1 MMNRPMFNKK
11 MSKDTARGIASV
23 PRFTKLLG
31 QPHMLAYINPEEE
44 KIIQRYRG
52 NAPVVRGP
60 GNIPSYFLFGYSSFT
75 DMFDG
80 GGKGGSGANFSTDS
94 HEDYVK
100 NNPND
105 TTAQKHVSDDEV
117 YEGPNIDG
125 SSGYTVNTGS
135 TSGYSTDDD
144 GYIVDDPNTVATTL
158 SGATVGGAGTSLTTN
173 DGYTTTLEQQQETA
187 AANDPDPYEGYGSLE
202 ALRAAV
208 AERRRA
214 EKAAEEAARERE
226 RQRAR
231 ERERERA
238 RQEALRLEQE
248 QADAAA
254 LQAQQDAIAAFSQQV
269 AGNLKGFTPAD
280 YDGPVSQNPAF
291 QNPELLKQ
299 LGTGN
304 NFRPTP
310 QQLAA
315 MLGISEDEAAGYLNL
330 DGLQYDFRNFA
341 EILGSD
347 NPLQALKDATFAM
360 YLTPDLFGQAAT
372 GVFANTPEGF
382 NLVDAQNY
390 LYSTDPAMN
399 PDYTKPLTIEEVI
412 AENTVATTPTNVVTQ
427 TDTGTP
433 ATTEPAPIR
442 SGQPTREDLLPVTTG
457 LVPGGGVI
465 DAYTPYS
472 PITPTR
478 DGGIVSLTRDP
489 YENYGLG

>member
-60 GNIPSYFLFGYSSFT
+60 GNIPSYLFGFTSFT

-80 GGKGGSGANFSTDS
+80 GGAGGSGDS
-94 HEDYVK
+94 FFAGSHDDYVASGGTGGVAHTS
-100 NNPND
+100 ND
-105 TTAQKHVSDDEV
+105 DDDV
-117 YEGPNIDG
+117 YQGPNIDG
-125 SSGYTVNTGS
+125 SSGYTVTTGS
-135 TSGYSTDDD
+135 NSGYSTDDQ
-144 GYIVDDPNTVATTL
+144 GYVVDDPNTVATTT
-158 SGATVGGAGTSLTTN
+158 SGATTSDAGTTLTTS
-173 DGYTTTLEQQQETA
+173 DGYTTTLEQQQETS
-187 AANDPDPYEGYGSLE
+187 AANEPDPYEGYGSLE

-208 AERRRA
+208 AERRRQ
-214 EKAAEEAARERE
+214 EKAAEEAARAAA
-226 RQRAR
+226 RQRAQEAAA
-231 ERERERA
+231 ERR
-238 RQEALRLEQE
+238 RQEALRLEKE
-248 QADAAA
+248 QADLAA

-269 AGNLKGFTPAD
+269 AGNLQGFTPAN
-280 YDGPVSQNPAF
+280 YDGPVAQNPAF
-291 QNPELLKQ
+291 QNPELLRQ

-310 QQLAA
+310 QQLSA
-315 MLGISEDEAAGYLNL
+315 MLGISEEEAASYLNL

-390 LYSTDPAMN
+390 LYSTDPSMN
-399 PDYTKPLTIEEVI
+399 PDYTAPLTIEEVI

-433 ATTEPAPIR
+433 ATNEPAPIR